1 MSVLRLKPQARA
13 FAGLGLALAL
23 GLFLACAKPP
33 VIESATAD
41 PNPVGPN
48 AQTELTAVASSPSSE
63 ALTYHWYV
71 VETGSGTLS
80 QGTGNP
86 VTWTAGKLAGT
97 YHVALRV
104 LDEHARVADDTLAI
118 QVANPGAIP

>member
-1 MSVLRLKPQARA
+1 MLRLELQARA
-13 FAGLGLALAL
+13 SFVPGLALAL
-23 GLFLACAKPP
+23 GFFLACAKPP
-33 VIESATAD
+33 VITSLTAD

-48 AQTELTAVASSPSSE
+48 AQTELTAVASSPNGE

-71 VETGSGTLS
+71 VETGSGTLN
-80 QGTGNP
+80 QGSGNP

-104 LDEHARVADDTLAI
+104 LDEHVRVADDTLAI
-118 QVANPGAIP
+118 QVANPCAAP